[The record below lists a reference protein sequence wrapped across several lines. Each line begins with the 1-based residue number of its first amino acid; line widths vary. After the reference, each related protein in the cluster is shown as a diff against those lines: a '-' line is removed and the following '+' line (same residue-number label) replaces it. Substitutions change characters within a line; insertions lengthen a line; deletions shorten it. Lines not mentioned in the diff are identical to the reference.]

1 MTRSYWGKAQAPE
14 LGEQSVNVGNV
25 PCVDSSIR
33 SLILILFL
41 VYLNKDKKKKKNTVA
56 GNVKTDLRQCQ
67 KSVDSQTHL
76 GPSSAKGNSVSKFWS

>member
-14 LGEQSVNVGNV
+14 LGEQSVNVGSV

-33 SLILILFL
+33 SPILILFL
-41 VYLNKDKKKKKNTVA
+41 VYLNKDKKKKTTVA

-67 KSVDSQTHL
+67 KSVGSQTHL